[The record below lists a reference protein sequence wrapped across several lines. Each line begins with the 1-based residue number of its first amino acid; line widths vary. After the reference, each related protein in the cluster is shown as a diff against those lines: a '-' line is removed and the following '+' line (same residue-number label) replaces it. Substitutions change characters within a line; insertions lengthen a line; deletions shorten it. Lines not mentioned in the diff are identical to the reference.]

1 MNYPDGFIPRVE
13 KSIVELKCPKCGY
26 EWETLMLTEF
36 GMSYFADEDNG
47 DKCPECGE
55 EGELI

>member
-1 MNYPDGFIPRVE
+1 MNYPDGFRPKIE
-13 KSIVELKCPKCGY
+13 KHWVDCRCPKCGY

-55 EGELI
+55 EGEVI

>member
-1 MNYPDGFIPRVE
+1 MNYPDGFRPKIE

-55 EGELI
+55 EGEVA

>member
-13 KSIVELKCPKCGY
+13 KTIVELRCPKCG
-26 EWETLMLTEF
+26 ETWETVMLTEL
-36 GMSYFADEDNG
+36 GSSWYADEDNG

-55 EGELI
+55 EGEVA